1 MKQRRN
7 GVYRLPRPWWLHLQC
22 MLSHHFPYLHDQPK
36 FWLFRL
42 SSTFL
47 VSLYVQQAPYFSH
60 FLALYAKKGDISL
73 AGELVSIVGH
83 AFGVPFI
90 LWALLWAEKSWK
102 VNRTYVATHMVYVLA
117 PNLFLGWVRI
127 GLGFKGPNGW
137 IYSVCSAI
145 NTYFWGKFGLV

>member
-1 MKQRRN
+1 MKQRGN
-7 GVYRLPRPWWLHLQC
+7 GVYRLPRPWWPYLQC
-22 MLSHHFPYLHDQPK
+22 LLSHHFPYLHDQPE

-47 VSLYVQQAPYFSH
+47 VSLYVQHASYFSH
-60 FLALYAKKGDISL
+60 VLALYAKKGDISL

-83 AFGVPFI
+83 ACSVPFI

-102 VNRTYVATHMVYVLA
+102 VNRTYVATYMVYVLA
-117 PNLFLGWVRI
+117 PILFLGWVRI

-137 IYSVCSAI
+137 VYSVCSAI
-145 NTYFWGKFGLV
+145 NIYFWGKFGLV